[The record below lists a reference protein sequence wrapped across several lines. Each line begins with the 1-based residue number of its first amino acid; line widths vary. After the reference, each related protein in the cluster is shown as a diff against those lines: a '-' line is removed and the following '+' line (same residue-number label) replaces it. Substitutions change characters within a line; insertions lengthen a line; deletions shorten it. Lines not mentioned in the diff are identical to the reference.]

1 MEVQFASPA
10 LELKRREGCMISTL
24 EMGKR
29 NGHPLVVEIK
39 QTSGVLDSAFLV
51 VSENC

>member
-1 MEVQFASPA
+1 MEVQFSSPA
-10 LELKRREGCMISTL
+10 LVLKRGKGSLISTL

-29 NGHPLVVEIK
+29 NGHSLVVEII

-51 VSENC
+51 FFGNS